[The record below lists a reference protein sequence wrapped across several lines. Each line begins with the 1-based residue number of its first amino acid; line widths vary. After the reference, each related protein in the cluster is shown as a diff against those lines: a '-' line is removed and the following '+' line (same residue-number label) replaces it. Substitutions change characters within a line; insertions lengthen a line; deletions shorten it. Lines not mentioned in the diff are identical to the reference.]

1 MVCRMF
7 SYRSL
12 LVLGFDLAVALVA
25 WVGSFLIRFN
35 LDWPDAYNHE
45 IFYGAIVLL
54 LIQAVACRW
63 AGLYRGMWR
72 FASLPDLQS
81 VLKAVMVYVFGL
93 LLMVV
98 FTYPG
103 YVIPRSMS
111 VLYHVLLL
119 MLMGG
124 GRVALSMWKIGR
136 GSSR

>member
-1 MVCRMF
+1 MAGSMF

-72 FASLPDLQS
+72 FASLPALQR
-81 VLKAVMVYVFGL
+81 VLKAVLGFVFGL
-93 LLMVV
+93 LLMVE
-98 FTYPG
+98 FTATG
-103 YVIPRSMS
+103 YVIPRVIAGVFP
-111 VLYHVLLL
+111 VLR
-119 MLMGG
+119 MP
-124 GRVALSMWKIGR
+124 
-136 GSSR
+136 